1 MMFDPKAIRKDFPMF
16 GEHPTMQG
24 HPLVW
29 LDNASTTF
37 KPECVIKEMD
47 NYYRNETSNS
57 HRGDYDLCYQMDQKV
72 LAVRK
77 KVSEFLN
84 CDPREIVFTSGATAS
99 LNTVAYGY
107 GLKFL
112 QEGDEIL
119 ITEAEHASN
128 VLPWFQIAKY
138 THCKVS
144 YIPLTENGRITPEN
158 LEKALTPHTK
168 LVSFAAVG
176 NVLGYEEPVKEL
188 VRIAHEHGA
197 LVCLDGAQ
205 SVPHMKTDVRDLDVD
220 FLAFSGHKMLGPT
233 GIGVLYGKYDLL
245 SKMDPLASG
254 GGNNDK
260 FHMDCSVTFLPPPE
274 RFEAGTLNL
283 AGILGLKPAIEY
295 LENLGFDAIYEHEK
309 KLKDYAVSKL
319 KETGNAEIFNEDAE
333 AGIVTFNIK
342 GVFAQDAATYLNSQG
357 IACRSGQHCAKLL
370 NQTYLKVPATVRASF
385 YIYNTFEDVDALA
398 LAVKNGGNYLD
409 AYFL

>member
-1 MMFDPKAIRKDFPMF
+1 MFDPKVIRKDFPMF
-16 GEHPTMQG
+16 KEHPLMQG

-37 KPECVIKEMD
+37 KPESVIKEIEE
-47 NYYRNETSNS
+47 YYRSETSNS

-77 KVSEFLN
+77 KIAEFLN
-84 CDPREIVFTSGATAS
+84 CEPREVVFTSGATAS

-112 QEGDEIL
+112 KEGDEIL

-138 THCKVS
+138 TGCKVS
-144 YIPLTENGRITPEN
+144 FIPLSENGRITPEN
-158 LEKALTPHTK
+158 LEKALTPSTK

-188 VRIAHEHGA
+188 TRIAHEHGV

-205 SVPHMKTDVRDLDVD
+205 SVPHMRTDVKDLDVD

-233 GIGVLYGKYDLL
+233 GIGVLYGKYDVL
-245 SKMDPLASG
+245 SQMDPFVSG

-283 AGILGLKPAIEY
+283 AGILGLKAAIEY
-295 LENLGFDAIYEHEK
+295 LEDLGFDAIEEHER
-309 KLKDYAVSKL
+309 KLKNYALSKL

-333 AGIVTFNIK
+333 DGIITFNIK

-370 NQTYLKVPATVRASF
+370 NQTYLKTPATVRASF
-385 YIYNTFEDVDALA
+385 YIYNTEEDVDALA
-398 LAVKNGGNYLD
+398 KAVKNGGNYLD

>member
-1 MMFDPKAIRKDFPMF
+1 MFDPKAIQNDFPMF
-16 GEHPTMQG
+16 RNKPDMQG
-24 HPLVW
+24 LPLVW

-37 KPECVIKEMD
+37 KPDSVISAVVD
-47 NYYRNETSNS
+47 YYTKETSNS
-57 HRGDYDLCYQMDQKV
+57 HRGDYDLCYAMDQAV
-72 LAVRK
+72 LHARK
-77 KVSEFLN
+77 TIARFLN
-84 CDPREIVFTSGATAS
+84 CEPREVVFTSGATGS

-112 QEGDEIL
+112 KEGDEIL

-138 THCKVS
+138 TGCKVS
-144 YIPLTENGRITPEN
+144 YIPLSENGRITPKN
-158 LEKALTPHTK
+158 LEKALTPRTK

-176 NVLGYEEPVKEL
+176 NVLGYLEPVKEL
-188 VRIAHEHGA
+188 TKIAHDHGV

-245 SKMDPLASG
+245 CKMDPFISG

-274 RFEAGTLNL
+274 RFEAGTQHL
-283 AGILGLKPAIEY
+283 AGILGLTKAVEY
-295 LENLGFDAIYEHEK
+295 LENLGFDSIVEHER
-309 KLKDYAVSKL
+309 KLKQYAVEKL
-319 KETGNAEIFNEDAE
+319 LQTGNAEIYNADSE
-333 AGIVTFNIK
+333 AGIITFNIK

-370 NQTYLKVPATVRASF
+370 NQTYLKTPATVRASF
-385 YIYNTFEDVDALA
+385 YVYTTEDDIDALA
-398 LAVKNGGNYLD
+398 EAVKNGGNYLD
-409 AYFL
+409 AYFI

>member
-1 MMFDPKAIRKDFPMF
+1 MFRNKPD
-16 GEHPTMQG
+16 MQG
-24 HPLVW
+24 RPLVW

-37 KPECVIKEMD
+37 KPDSVISAVVD
-47 NYYRNETSNS
+47 YYAKETSNS
-57 HRGDYDLCYQMDQKV
+57 HRGDYDLCYAMDQAV
-72 LAVRK
+72 LRARK
-77 KVSEFLN
+77 TIARFLN
-84 CDPREIVFTSGATAS
+84 CEPREVVFTSGATGS

-112 QEGDEIL
+112 KEGDEIL

-128 VLPWFQIAKY
+128 VLPWFQLAKY
-138 THCKVS
+138 TGCKVS
-144 YIPLTENGRITPEN
+144 YIPLSKNGRITPKN
-158 LEKALTPHTK
+158 LEKALTPRTK

-176 NVLGYEEPVKEL
+176 NVLGYLEPVKEL
-188 VRIAHEHGA
+188 TKIAHDHGV

-245 SKMDPLASG
+245 SKMDPFISG

-274 RFEAGTLNL
+274 RFEAGTQNL
-283 AGILGLKPAIEY
+283 AGILGLTKAVEY
-295 LENLGFDAIYEHEK
+295 LENLGFDSIVEHER
-309 KLKDYAVSKL
+309 KLKQYAVAKL
-319 KETGNAEIFNEDAE
+319 LQTGNAEIYNADSE
-333 AGIVTFNIK
+333 AGIITFNIK

-370 NQTYLKVPATVRASF
+370 NQTYLKTPATVRASF
-385 YIYNTFEDVDALA
+385 YVYTTEDDIDALA
-398 LAVKNGGNYLD
+398 EAVKNGGNYLD
-409 AYFL
+409 AYFI

>member
-1 MMFDPKAIRKDFPMF
+1 MFDPHVIRKDFPMF
-16 GEHPTMQG
+16 KEHPLMQA

-37 KPECVIKEMD
+37 KPESVIKEIE

-72 LAVRK
+72 LEVRR
-77 KVSEFLN
+77 KVAQFLN
-84 CDPREIVFTSGATAS
+84 CETREVIFTSGATGS

-112 QEGDEIL
+112 KEGDEIL

-138 THCKVS
+138 TGCKVS
-144 YIPLTENGRITPEN
+144 FIPLSENGRITPEN
-158 LEKALTPHTK
+158 LEKALTPSTK
-168 LVSFAAVG
+168 LISFAAVG

-188 VRIAHEHGA
+188 TKIAHEHGA

-205 SVPHMKTDVRDLDVD
+205 SVPHMETDVKDLDVD

-233 GIGVLYGKYDLL
+233 GVGVLYGKYDVL
-245 SKMDPLASG
+245 SQMDPFVSG

-295 LENLGFDAIYEHEK
+295 LENLGFDSIKEHER
-309 KLKDYAVSKL
+309 KLKNYALSKL
-319 KETGNAEIFNEDAE
+319 KETGNAEIFNEDSE
-333 AGIVTFNIK
+333 DGIITFNIK

-370 NQTYLKVPATVRASF
+370 NQTYLKTPATVRASF
-385 YIYNTFEDVDALA
+385 YIYNTKEDVDALA
-398 LAVKNGGNYLD
+398 KAVKNGGNYLD

>member
-1 MMFDPKAIRKDFPMF
+1 MFDPKAIRDDFPMF
-16 GEHPTMQG
+16 RNKPEMQG

-37 KPECVIKEMD
+37 KPDCVIRAIEE
-47 NYYRNETSNS
+47 YYTKETSNS
-57 HRGDYDLCYQMDQKV
+57 HRGDYDLCYNMDQQV
-72 LAVRK
+72 LNARK
-77 KVSEFLN
+77 TVAKFLN
-84 CDPREIVFTSGATAS
+84 CEPREVVFTAGATAS

-112 QEGDEIL
+112 KEGDEIL

-128 VLPWFQIAKY
+128 VLPWFQLAKY
-138 THCKVS
+138 TGCKVS
-144 YIPLTENGRITPEN
+144 YIPLSEDGKITPEN
-158 LEKALTPHTK
+158 LEKALTSHTK
-168 LVSFAAVG
+168 LVSFASVG
-176 NVLGYEEPVKEL
+176 NVLGYIEPVKEL
-188 VRIAHEHGA
+188 TRIAHSHGA

-233 GIGVLYGKYDLL
+233 GIGVLYGKFDIL
-245 SKMDPLASG
+245 SQMDPLVSG

-274 RFEAGTLNL
+274 RFEAGTQNL
-283 AGILGLKPAIEY
+283 AGILGLTKAIDY
-295 LENLGFDAIYEHEK
+295 LQNLGFEQIAEHEK
-309 KLKDYAVSKL
+309 KLKRYAVDKL
-319 KETGNAEIFNEDAE
+319 LETGNAEIYNADAE
-333 AGIVTFNIK
+333 TGIVTFNIK
-342 GVFAQDAATYLNSQG
+342 GVFAQDAATFLNSQG

-370 NQTYLKVPATVRASF
+370 NQTYLPTPATVRASF
-385 YIYNTFEDVDALA
+385 YIYTAEEDVDALA
-398 LAVKNGGNYLD
+398 EAVKNGGNYLD